1 MVVLLAEQ
9 KRFVLYEYLVFFWK
23 KKVFFLIIPLIFTL
37 LGFGGSYLVPKE
49 GKYVGSATVFTGSTK
64 VKALTNPTNINKEF
78 GKHVHGVIDSYVSS
92 ESYIKIKIYDDN
104 KERLEQDLQRMTS
117 GVEKALVDSYD
128 LRYKTTE
135 EGIKLNEKKFA
146 ALEGVLDS
154 SSAKLESNNLT
165 IDETS
170 NITSLLE
177 YTELE
182 MATTSVSIQRMKTD
196 LSFFI
201 YEKPS
206 IVSQNVKTVDT
217 YKLEFSL
224 AGLILGVFATF
235 LILMLWN
242 YINEARRYYNHD

>member
-1 MVVLLAEQ
+1 MAEQ

-49 GKYVGSATVFTGSTK
+49 GKYVGSATVFTGSIK
-64 VKALTNPTNINKEF
+64 LKGLTNPININKEF
-78 GKHVHGVIDSYVSS
+78 GEHVHGVLDSYVSS

-104 KERLEQDLQRMTS
+104 KERLEQDLQKMTS
-117 GVEKALVDSYD
+117 GVERALVDNYD
-128 LRYKTTE
+128 RRYKATE
-135 EGIKLNEKKFA
+135 DAIALNVNKNE
-146 ALEGVLDS
+146 ALEGVLES
-154 SSAKLESNNLT
+154 SSTKLESNNLT

-177 YTELE
+177 YTEFE
-182 MATTSVSIQRMKTD
+182 MATTTASIAKMTAD
-196 LSFFI
+196 LEFF
-201 YEKPS
+201 EPPS
-206 IVSQNVKTVDT
+206 IVSQDVKTVDT

-242 YINEARRYYNHD
+242 YINEARRYYKHD